1 MGKWI
6 LRCPTGGEYEGECR
20 YYVDKYSGRFILIC
34 ETPLKK
40 LKEPEAS
47 CDQEIELEHQP

>member
-40 LKEPEAS
+40 LKEPKGS
-47 CDQEIELEHQP
+47 CEDTYIEPEH